1 MSIRNQEGQYMIEE
15 DQYSKIRKAVYNQ
28 RFITWMKNE
37 YLTIDS
43 EKTENET
50 TELYDELQKVLDG
63 KPSIPAIVVLC
74 EATCKI
80 YKDINDDTIK
90 M

>member
-1 MSIRNQEGQYMIEE
+1 ME
-15 DQYSKIRKAVYNQ
+15 DDLYSKTRKVVYNQ

-43 EKTENET
+43 GKTENET

-63 KPSIPAIVVLC
+63 KPSIPAIVALC